1 MIHAGDHMKMITVV
15 IVGTGRTGK
24 KLVDPPRIRR
34 AIKYAR
40 DEKNADTQN
49 EQ

>member
-1 MIHAGDHMKMITVV
+1 MEIRVW

-40 DEKNADTQN
+40 DEKNADRNTRN
-49 EQ
+49 DR

>member
-1 MIHAGDHMKMITVV
+1 MIHAGDHMEIRVW

-49 EQ
+49 E

>member
-1 MIHAGDHMKMITVV
+1 MEIRVW
-15 IVGTGRTGK
+15 IVGTGWLGK
-24 KLVDPPRIRR
+24 KVANPPRIRR

-49 EQ
+49 E